1 MNNKI
6 TRIYIIDDN
15 CEAIEVLRLLLE
27 SHYSV
32 DIVGTST
39 DIVEAVDKVI
49 EAGPD
54 ILFVD
59 IEMPTMSGLQ
69 FCSMIRGEARPDMK
83 VVFYT
88 AHDKYLIE
96 AIRRQAF
103 DFLLKPATEQ
113 ELGKI
118 MTRYYENKLAS
129 MNAVTQR
136 ESLTPP
142 IILVVNAINEHQP
155 LTLHDIGYF
164 RYNQDRKLWEVVCCN
179 GQTQVLRRRTT
190 ADIILNY
197 SPSLV
202 QIHKRYIV
210 NIERIKKIQ
219 ELRCILDEPLSD
231 VSELKISKNYRHG
244 LMEAFYNL

>member
-1 MNNKI
+1 MNKI
-6 TRIYIIDDN
+6 TKIYIIDDN
-15 CEAIEVLRLLLE
+15 REAIEVLRLLLE
-27 SHYSV
+27 RHYSV
-32 DIVGTST
+32 DIIGTST
-39 DIVEAVDKVI
+39 DTEEAMGKVI
-49 EAGPD
+49 NAEPD
-54 ILFVD
+54 ILFID

-69 FCSMIRGEARPDMK
+69 FCSMIRNEVKPDMK

-88 AHDKYLIE
+88 AHDKYLID

-129 MNAVTQR
+129 MNAVTQKY
-136 ESLTPP
+136 SCAPP

-155 LTLHDIGYF
+155 LTLDDIGYF
-164 RYNQDRKLWEVVCCN
+164 RYNQERKLWEVVCYD

-197 SPSLV
+197 SPSLI

-210 NIERIKKIQ
+210 NIEHIKIIQ
-219 ELRCILDEPLSD
+219 ESRCILDSPLSD
-231 VSELKISKNYRHG
+231 INELKISKNYRHS
-244 LMEAFYNL
+244 LMQAFYNL